1 MAENTAKS
9 TTFGDQVLP
18 EAVDSFAVD
27 TVVRRSLGNR
37 IRRFAGTGAR
47 QPTLRGTMSLA
58 MIRESHRSWFLAC
71 IALSSLA
78 AASGC
83 TFRVLGVPAEQ
94 LGDSGSPQDGGVDAA
109 PPDLTK
115 VVPDDLTGIDGDGP
129 IVVEE
134 DLLMP
139 DLTGVVQDLTGVQ
152 PDLVVVA
159 SDMTAPFVPSHVGAA
174 YLDPSAAALGS
185 LTEIDTENLTV
196 RINGGAPD
204 FPPAGTKLVI
214 DDPTGLAVLVVGAFT
229 VDKDVNV
236 IGNRGLVVV
245 ASGPVTIS
253 AVVRANAVRSAG
265 GPGAL
270 TMGDGVGANGEQGCT
285 NRESGGGG
293 AGHGTDGAQGGD
305 ALVGLVC
312 QTGGVAGKKY
322 GPLISDF
329 LAGSPGGTGGRRS
342 DDCTTSVGGAGGGA
356 IQVTSTVSVT
366 ITATGG
372 INASGGGGSGGCDQP
387 RKTAGGGGGSGG
399 TIFVEGPT
407 IDNAGKLAANG
418 GGGGSG
424 GDNAG
429 GNPGED
435 GKLGS
440 DQAAGGAANGGNSGA
455 GGAGGAGTASPA
467 KPNNAR
473 NAGGGGGAVGYIYLR
488 TRASN
493 PVNTG
498 TISPAATVDA
508 SF

>member
-1 MAENTAKS
+1 MTRES
-9 TTFGDQVLP
+9 Y
-18 EAVDSFAVD
+18 
-27 TVVRRSLGNR
+27 RSL
-37 IRRFAGTGAR
+37 F
-47 QPTLRGTMSLA
+47 
-58 MIRESHRSWFLAC
+58 
-71 IALSSLA
+71 IALCLW

-94 LGDSGSPQDGGVDAA
+94 LGDSGNPQDGGVDGA
-109 PPDLTK
+109 PPDLTTITT
-115 VVPDDLTGIDGDGP
+115 DDLTGIDSDGP
-129 IVVEE
+129 VIFDE
-134 DLLMP
+134 DMPLP
-139 DLTGVVQDLTGVQ
+139 DLVGVVQDLTGVQ
-152 PDLVVVA
+152 PDLVVVPG
-159 SDMTAPFVPSHVGAA
+159 DMTAPFVPSHVGPT
-174 YLDPSAAALGS
+174 YLDPAAAPLGS

-204 FPPAGTKLVI
+204 FPPTGTRLVI

-245 ASGPVTIS
+245 ASGAVTIS
-253 AVVRANAVRSAG
+253 AVVHANAVRAAG

-305 ALVGLVC
+305 ALVGIVC
-312 QTGGVAGKKY
+312 QNGGAAGKKY
-322 GPLISDF
+322 GPLLSDF

-356 IQVTSTVSVT
+356 IQVTSSVS
-366 ITATGG
+366 IALTATGG
-372 INASGGGGSGGCDQP
+372 VNASGGGGSGGCDQP

-399 TIFVEGPT
+399 TIFLEAPT

-435 GKLGS
+435 GQLSS
-440 DQAAGGAANGGNSGA
+440 DAAPGGAANGGNSGA
-455 GGAGGAGTASPA
+455 GGAGGSSSSSPA

-498 TISPAATVDA
+498 TISPNATVDA

>member
-1 MAENTAKS
+1 MADSADRS
-9 TTFGDQVLP
+9 AIRHQVIP
-18 EAVDSFAVD
+18 EAVDSPAVHTGD
-27 TVVRRSLGNR
+27 RRLSGNR
-37 IRRFAGTGAR
+37 VFAFVFGFGGTDAR
-47 QPTLRGTMSLA
+47 QPTPRGTMRIA
-58 MIRESHRSWFLAC
+58 MIRESYRSLF
-71 IALSSLA
+71 IALCLWG
-78 AASGC
+78 ASGC

-94 LGDSGSPQDGGVDAA
+94 LGDGGTTQDGGLDAA
-109 PPDLTK
+109 PPDLT
-115 VVPDDLTGIDGDGP
+115 VIAPDDLTVIEGDSA
-129 IVVEE
+129 VVIG
-134 DLLMP
+134 DDMPQP
-139 DLTGVVQDLTGVQ
+139 DLVGVELDLTGVQ
-152 PDLVVVA
+152 PDLLVVP
-159 SDMTAPFVPSHVGAA
+159 SDMAAPIVPSHVGPTYLEPAA
-174 YLDPSAAALGS
+174 SPLAS

-204 FPPAGTKLVI
+204 FPPTGTKLVI

-245 ASGPVTIS
+245 ASGAVTIS
-253 AVVRANAVRSAG
+253 AVIRANAVRATA

-312 QTGGVAGKKY
+312 QNGGAGGKKY

-356 IQVTSTVSVT
+356 IQVTSSVSLA
-366 ITATGG
+366 ITSTGG
-372 INASGGGGSGGCDQP
+372 INTSGGGGSGGCDQP

-399 TIFVEGPT
+399 TIFLEAPT

-435 GKLGS
+435 GQLGS
-440 DQAAGGAANGGNSGA
+440 TPAAGGAANGGNSGA
-455 GGAGGAGTASPA
+455 GGAGGAGSSSPA

-498 TISPAATVDA
+498 TISPSATVDA